1 MASAQA
7 ADIRPRARPRELED
21 PLNRFLYHPLAARL
35 ARLLAP
41 TRVSANAVSVASVAA
56 LVGAAWAYTSL
67 AWPGGVLLGFA
78 LMLAWHVIDGAD
90 GDLARLKGTASPTG
104 ELVDGVCDYLGN
116 VIMYFAFAFL
126 LQGSIGAWAWFW
138 AVAAGASHIVQTNH
152 AESQRRIYL
161 WRAYGIPWLKNAA
174 ASGDAVFERKRW
186 FPRYFGFWAVG
197 YLWLSNRMSPG
208 AGPIDA
214 ALADAAGDPR
224 ETRRIRLMIRRSARD
239 SIRLQMALGANPKT
253 FLIAA
258 SMALGSPLYFFL
270 AEALFLNLLLAWSV
284 WHHNR
289 CSRRLAEALG
299 RRGAGVDG

>member
-7 ADIRPRARPRELED
+7 AGIRPRTRPRELED
-21 PLNRFLYHPLAARL
+21 PLNRFVYHPLAARL

-41 TRVSANAVSVASVAA
+41 TGLSPNAVSLASFVA
-56 LVGAAWAYTSL
+56 LVGAALAYTGL
-67 AWPGGVLLGFA
+67 AWPYGVLVGFA
-78 LMLAWHVIDGAD
+78 AMLAWHVIDGAD
-90 GDLARLKGTASPTG
+90 GDLARLKNIASPTG
-104 ELVDGVCDYLGN
+104 ELVDGVCDYAGN
-116 VIMYFAFAFL
+116 VFMYFAFAFL
-126 LQGSIGAWAWFW
+126 LDNSIGAWAWIL

-174 ASGDAVFERKRW
+174 AAGDPVFERKSW
-186 FPRYFGFWAVG
+186 FTRYFGFWAVG

-214 ALADAAGDPR
+214 ALADAAGDAR
-224 ETRRIRLMIRRSARD
+224 ETRRIRLMVRRASRH
-239 SIRLQMALGANPKT
+239 SVRLQMALGANPKT

-270 AEALFLNLLLAWSV
+270 AVLIVLNLLLAWSV
-284 WHHNR
+284 WHHNHR
-289 CSRRLAEALG
+289 SRRLAEALD
-299 RRGAGVDG
+299 RRGADGDG